1 MQAAISRMAAASA
14 PTGEAAWQT
23 AAFPATI
30 TGDPWELEGALS
42 ALADVYDFICFLLVG
57 LGHSFHEVVPPGTS
71 RGRESAE
78 DPERNPSALLRELEL
93 FYLTLSRPYLAPV
106 IHWLRPNSFTRNEF

>member
-14 PTGEAAWQT
+14 PTGEAAWQ
-23 AAFPATI
+23 AAALPAAI
-30 TGDPWELEGALS
+30 TGDPWELEG
-42 ALADVYDFICFLLVG
+42 
-57 LGHSFHEVVPPGTS
+57 TS
-71 RGRESAE
+71 WGRESAE

-93 FYLTLSRPYLAPV
+93 FYLTLSRLYLAPV

>member
-14 PTGEAAWQT
+14 PMGEAAWQA
-23 AAFPATI
+23 AAFPAAI

-42 ALADVYDFICFLLVG
+42 ALADVLLQLLAGAPTRPTIFLLSFVFLCFLLLG

-71 RGRESAE
+71 G
-78 DPERNPSALLRELEL
+78 ERVS
-93 FYLTLSRPYLAPV
+93 
-106 IHWLRPNSFTRNEF
+106 